1 MDGQNLNNSFEQQS
15 TAPVE
20 NKANGMSIAALVL
33 GILGIVLGCCWG
45 VLGVIFGAIG
55 LVLGI
60 LGNKQ
65 SKTKLGTAGIVVSA
79 VAIGLGLI
87 IWIIGAVFAASLMEE
102 LSNYGY
108 Y

>member
-1 MDGQNLNNSFEQQS
+1 MDGQNLNNSLEQQS

-45 VLGVIFGAIG
+45 IVGVLCGVIG
-55 LVLGI
+55 LILGI

-65 SKTKLGTAGIVVSA
+65 SKTKLGTAGIIVSA
-79 VAIGLGLI
+79 VAIGLSLI
-87 IWIIGAVFAASLMEE
+87 SWIVGAVILTSVPWDSL
-102 LSNYGY
+102 Y
-108 Y
+108 